1 MLYPSLVCA
10 SSVVQLCRTDAQAA
24 VIARSLGPSVVK
36 LSLDPNGNHVV
47 QRALQ
52 HMPAPRNDF
61 VLEAI
66 TASLVQ
72 VRATFRTGLRESFGN
87 VYSVV
92 YRICSFGVL
101 CILVVV
107 VSIV

>member
-1 MLYPSLVCA
+1 M
-10 SSVVQLCRTDAQAA
+10 

-36 LSLDPNGNHVV
+36 LSLDPNGNHVI

-66 TASLVQ
+66 TESLVQ
-72 VRATFRTGLRESFGN
+72 VTVEP
-87 VYSVV
+87 
-92 YRICSFGVL
+92 
-101 CILVVV
+101 LVVGRRELCMKCSADMV
-107 VSIV
+107 

>member
-1 MLYPSLVCA
+1 MK
-10 SSVVQLCRTDAQAA
+10 LCRTDAQAA

-66 TASLVQ
+66 TGSLVQ
-72 VRATFRTGLRESFGN
+72 VCVCLSL
-87 VYSVV
+87 VCLSVSV
-92 YRICSFGVL
+92 RQDVCMSLSVSVCLLSVSVCLFSLYACVL
-101 CILVVV
+101 CVQLRPR
-107 VSIV
+107 

>member
-1 MLYPSLVCA
+1 MVMPAC
-10 SSVVQLCRTDAQAA
+10 SVTPLLVQLCRTDAQAA

-72 VRATFRTGLRESFGN
+72 VGA
-87 VYSVV
+87 VA
-92 YRICSFGVL
+92 VL
-101 CILVVV
+101 G
-107 VSIV
+107 

>member
-1 MLYPSLVCA
+1 MSLPRVFKRPPPRFCCA
-10 SSVVQLCRTDAQAA
+10 LLFQLCRTDAQAA

-66 TASLVQ
+66 TGSLVQ
-72 VRATFRTGLRESFGN
+72 VFAA
-87 VYSVV
+87 V
-92 YRICSFGVL
+92 
-101 CILVVV
+101 
-107 VSIV
+107 

>member
-1 MLYPSLVCA
+1 M
-10 SSVVQLCRTDAQAA
+10 
-24 VIARSLGPSVVK
+24 IARSLGPSVVK

-66 TASLVQ
+66 TGSLVQ
-72 VRATFRTGLRESFGN
+72 VFIAWRLIGG
-87 VYSVV
+87 SVETDPIFSAV
-92 YRICSFGVL
+92 AVAMTVAVGVDLSACL
-101 CILVVV
+101 C
-107 VSIV
+107 

>member
-1 MLYPSLVCA
+1 M
-10 SSVVQLCRTDAQAA
+10 QLCRTDAQAA

-72 VRATFRTGLRESFGN
+72 VSWRCCAWFTSNR
-87 VYSVV
+87 VSV
-92 YRICSFGVL
+92 IGF
-101 CILVVV
+101 
-107 VSIV
+107 

>member
-1 MLYPSLVCA
+1 MRFANAVWVSYVSTCLPNLVCNLFFVSFGFRLGVRLRRGR
-10 SSVVQLCRTDAQAA
+10 SSPQLCRTDAQAA

-52 HMPAPRNDF
+52 HMPAPRNNF

-72 VRATFRTGLRESFGN
+72 VPTP
-87 VYSVV
+87 
-92 YRICSFGVL
+92 
-101 CILVVV
+101 
-107 VSIV
+107 

>member
-1 MLYPSLVCA
+1 MKATHDSVLVTDTQMLAPKCYPRMFL
-10 SSVVQLCRTDAQAA
+10 QLCRTDAQAA

-66 TASLVQ
+66 TSSLVQ
-72 VRATFRTGLRESFGN
+72 VRYDMPQSSPGGVGLFFFE
-87 VYSVV
+87 
-92 YRICSFGVL
+92 
-101 CILVVV
+101 LVRM
-107 VSIV
+107 

>member
-1 MLYPSLVCA
+1 M
-10 SSVVQLCRTDAQAA
+10 
-24 VIARSLGPSVVK
+24 IARSLGPSVVK

-72 VRATFRTGLRESFGN
+72 VSYYISVQS
-87 VYSVV
+87 VYAS
-92 YRICSFGVL
+92 CWVL
-101 CILVVV
+101 LLLLVVV
-107 VSIV
+107 VWLLLLVVVFLV

>member
-1 MLYPSLVCA
+1 M
-10 SSVVQLCRTDAQAA
+10 
-24 VIARSLGPSVVK
+24 IARSLGPSVVK

-66 TASLVQ
+66 TGSLVQ
-72 VRATFRTGLRESFGN
+72 VCVLPYDRES
-87 VYSVV
+87 YIPSPKPKEK
-92 YRICSFGVL
+92 
-101 CILVVV
+101 
-107 VSIV
+107 

>member
-1 MLYPSLVCA
+1 M
-10 SSVVQLCRTDAQAA
+10 
-24 VIARSLGPSVVK
+24 IARSLGPSVVK

-72 VRATFRTGLRESFGN
+72 VRYRACSGSSSLDYL
-87 VYSVV
+87 VYEV
-92 YRICSFGVL
+92 
-101 CILVVV
+101 
-107 VSIV
+107 

>member
-1 MLYPSLVCA
+1 M
-10 SSVVQLCRTDAQAA
+10 
-24 VIARSLGPSVVK
+24 IARSLGPSVVK

-72 VRATFRTGLRESFGN
+72 VRVWQAVEGQLEEEKKLKYEL
-87 VYSVV
+87 VL
-92 YRICSFGVL
+92 GVG
-101 CILVVV
+101 
-107 VSIV
+107 